1 MNTEQPAE
9 RPIQLTQTQL
19 TTVSEFL
26 PEGSTAIG
34 GLVLSYEKTQEV
46 PESFRAS
53 PCVQVIC
60 ANDDH
65 TIHSMLMCESDGG
78 YEITGDH
85 VIGSW

>member
-34 GLVLSYEKTQEV
+34 GLVPSYEKTQED

-53 PCVQVIC
+53 NCVIVIC

-65 TIHSMLMCESDGG
+65 TIHSMTMCEVGGG

-85 VIGSW
+85 VISTW